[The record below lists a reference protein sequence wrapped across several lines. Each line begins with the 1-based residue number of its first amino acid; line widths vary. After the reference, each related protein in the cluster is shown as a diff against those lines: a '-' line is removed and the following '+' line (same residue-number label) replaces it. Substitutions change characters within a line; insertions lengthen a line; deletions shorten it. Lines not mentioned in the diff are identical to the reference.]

1 MDTDSDERLAREALR
16 RAYEMHRLPLL
27 RLSTLLLADASLA
40 EDVVQDVFVRSFAAV
55 AALPDDQVGPYLR
68 RSVVNAWKNEVRH
81 RRSAALAAPKLARQ
95 ESGPEDPVE
104 DRDTMWAAIQ
114 DLPPRQ
120 RACVVLRYYEDFSD
134 REIAR
139 LLGCRIGTVKSQS
152 SRAIAKLRKV
162 VSP

>member
-1 MDTDSDERLAREALR
+1 
-16 RAYEMHRLPLL
+16 MHRLPML

-40 EDVVQDVFVRSFAAV
+40 EDVVQDVFARSFAAV
-55 AALPDDQVGPYLR
+55 GALPDDQVGPYLR
-68 RSVVNAWKNEVRH
+68 RSVVNAWKNELRH
-81 RRSAALAAPKLARQ
+81 RRTAALAAPKLAHP
-95 ESGPEDPVE
+95 EFVPEDSVE
-104 DRDTMWAAIQ
+104 DHDAMWAAIQ

-120 RACVVLRYYEDFSD
+120 RACIVLRYYEDLSD

-152 SRAIAKLRKV
+152 SRAIAKLRRV

>member
-1 MDTDSDERLAREALR
+1 
-16 RAYEMHRLPLL
+16 MHRLPLL
-27 RLSTLLLADASLA
+27 RLSTLLLADAALA

-55 AALPDDQVGPYLR
+55 ATLPDDQVGPYLR

-81 RRSAALAAPKLARQ
+81 RRTVALAAPKLAHR
-95 ESGPEDPVE
+95 EVAPAGSVE
-104 DRDTMWAAIQ
+104 DRDAMWAAIE

-120 RACVVLRYYEDFSD
+120 RACIVLRYYEDLSD

-139 LLGCRIGTVKSQS
+139 LLGCRVGTVKSQS
-152 SRAIAKLRKV
+152 SRAITKLRKV

>member
-1 MDTDSDERLAREALR
+1 
-16 RAYEMHRLPLL
+16 MHRLPLL
-27 RLSTLLLADASLA
+27 RLSTLLFSDASLA
-40 EDVVQDVFVRSFAAV
+40 EDVVQDVFVRSFAAIGT
-55 AALPDDQVGPYLR
+55 LRDDQIGPYLR

-81 RRSAALAAPKLARQ
+81 RRTVTLATPKLALQDSFR
-95 ESGPEDPVE
+95 ESSVE
-104 DRDTMWAAIQ
+104 DRDAMWAAVQ

-120 RACVVLRYYEDFSD
+120 RACIVLRYYEDLSD

-139 LLGCRIGTVKSQS
+139 LLGCRVGTVKSQS